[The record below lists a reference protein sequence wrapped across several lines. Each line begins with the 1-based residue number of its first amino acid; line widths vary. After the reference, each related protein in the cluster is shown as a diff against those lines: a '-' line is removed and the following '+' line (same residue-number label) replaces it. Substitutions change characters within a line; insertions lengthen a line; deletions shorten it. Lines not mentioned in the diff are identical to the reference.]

1 MAHEETVGFEAALG
15 EIERILRALEDG
27 TTTLESAL
35 SGYERGIGLL
45 RQCYTQLRDAES
57 RIEQLSKVSDTGT
70 PLLKPFDHTSSVER
84 NPQNPRRNGRNG
96 NGELL

>member
-1 MAHEETVGFEAALG
+1 MPNEETIGFESALA
-15 EIERILRALEDG
+15 EIERVLRSLEDG

-57 RIEQLSKVSDTGT
+57 RIEQLSRVSDTGG
-70 PLLKPFDHTSSVER
+70 PQLKPFDHTAAVER
-84 NPQNPRRNGRNG
+84 NPPNPRRNGRNG
-96 NGELL
+96 ELL